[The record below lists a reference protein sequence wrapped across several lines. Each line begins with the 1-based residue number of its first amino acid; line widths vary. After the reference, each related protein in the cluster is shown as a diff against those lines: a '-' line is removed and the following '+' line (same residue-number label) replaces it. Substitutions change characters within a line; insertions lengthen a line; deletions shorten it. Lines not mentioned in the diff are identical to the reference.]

1 MRRVLIVVLSL
12 GVFFGFGSAIARA
25 SHYARYGGEG
35 RGCHSWQSKYDR
47 GDRFDRHGRYDR
59 NRNEAPAPAAAPAA
73 PPVAAPQTIVLQA
86 PAAPA
91 PVYIVVPQG
100 AAPAGQ
106 TIVLQPQAAPAP
118 VPAVAPSSV
127 NTAAVGQ

>member
-25 SHYARYGGEG
+25 TYYARHGGEG
-35 RGCHSWQSKYDR
+35 RGCHGWQSKYDR
-47 GDRFDRHGRYDR
+47 SDRFENRFDRGRS
-59 NRNEAPAPAAAPAA
+59 EAPAAPAAAPA
-73 PPVAAPQTIVLQA
+73 PAPQTIVLQA

-106 TIVLQPQAAPAP
+106 TIVLQPQAAPPAP
-118 VPAVAPSSV
+118 AAVVPSSV
-127 NTAAVGQ
+127 NTAAAQ